1 MTTFDVWTVKL
12 IFAYT
17 EDCKEATWRG
27 AFGTVDDAE
36 KALHDVMA
44 KYLEAQEPFVL
55 SWVEDKTTNPQ
66 QLKKMSEGLGLYAVV
81 KNFNTSDKE
90 FKTWVVYPIFK

>member
-1 MTTFDVWTVKL
+1 MISFDVWTVEL
-12 IFAYT
+12 IFAYMG
-17 EDCKEATWRG
+17 ECKEVTWRG

-44 KYLEAQEPFVL
+44 KDLEAQEPFVL

-66 QLKKMSEGLGLYAVV
+66 QLEKMLKGLGLYAVV
-81 KNFNTSDKE
+81 KHFSTGDKE
-90 FKTWVVYPIFK
+90 FKTWVVYPSLK

>member
-1 MTTFDVWTVKL
+1 MTTFDVWAVEL
-12 IFAYT
+12 IFTYMA
-17 EDCKEATWRG
+17 DCKEVTWCG
-27 AFGTVDDAE
+27 AFGTVNDAE

-44 KYLEAQEPFVL
+44 KDLEAQEPFVL

-66 QLKKMSEGLGLYAVV
+66 QLEKMSEGLGLYAVV
-81 KNFNTSDKE
+81 KHFSTSDKE

>member
-1 MTTFDVWTVKL
+1 MISFDVWTVEL
-12 IFAYT
+12 IFAYMG
-17 EDCKEATWRG
+17 DCKEVTWRG

-44 KYLEAQEPFVL
+44 KDLEAQEPFVL

-66 QLKKMSEGLGLYAVV
+66 QLEKMSEGLEVYAVV
-81 KNFNTSDKE
+81 KHFSTSDKE
-90 FKTWVVYPIFK
+90 FKTWVVYPSFK